1 MKTFMGATV
10 DGVFLKDLAEELLK
24 SKAVEK
30 VPVLLG
36 VTNHEFGW
44 ILPSV
49 SL

>member
-1 MKTFMGATV
+1 MGATV